1 MQADIANKR
10 ADSELKRE
18 QAAKSRQDWRL
29 DPQRVVISAFLAGAA
44 LFGALGTVVGC
55 FLRGGPPVR

>member
-18 QAAKSRQDWRL
+18 QAAKSRQDWQL
-29 DPQRVVISAFLAGAA
+29 DPTRVVISAFLAGAA
-44 LFGALGTVVGC
+44 ILGAAGTVAGC
-55 FLRGGPPVR
+55 FIGRSSR